1 MLLLQETFKRIKPLD
16 TEAMDKARA
25 RSDQLAIP
33 RNSLGRLQTI
43 AQQIAGITGR
53 INPPYEKKVI
63 TTMAGDHGVVEEG
76 VSAFPQE
83 VTPQMVYNFVRGG
96 AGINVLA
103 GHVGAKV
110 VVVDMGVASDL
121 TDLVETSRII
131 SKKVDYGT
139 RNFTK
144 GPAMTY
150 DQAVQSIEAGLKVVN
165 DLAKSGLHLLG
176 VGDMGIGN
184 TTPSSA
190 IAAALTGRKVEEVTG
205 RGTGVDDETLKRK
218 IEVIKRGLA
227 VNQPDPKDPIDVLAK
242 VGGFEIGGLAGAI
255 IGAAALRIP
264 VVIDGLIAGAGALIA
279 TELSSTVREYIFA
292 GHNSMEQ
299 GHKIMLE
306 QMGLRPLLDLDLRL
320 GEGTGAA
327 LGMSLLEASIKILN
341 QMLTFEEA
349 AVTEGQVSS
358 SGHPLPDQVG
368 LAGRRVSS

>member
-1 MLLLQETFKRIKPLD
+1 MLLLQETLKRIRPLD
-16 TEAMDKARA
+16 TEVIAKARA

-33 RNSLGRLQTI
+33 RNSLGRLQTM
-43 AQQIAGITGR
+43 AQQIAGITGQ
-53 INPPYEKKVI
+53 INPPYERKVI

-76 VSAFPQE
+76 VSAFPPE

-103 GHVGAKV
+103 GHVGAEV
-110 VVVDMGVASDL
+110 VVVDMGVAADL
-121 TDLVETSRII
+121 TDLRETSRII

-144 GPAMTY
+144 GPAMNY
-150 DQAVQSIEAGLKVVN
+150 DQAVASIEAGIEVVN
-165 DLAKSGLHLLG
+165 DLAKTGLHLLG
-176 VGDMGIGN
+176 LGDMGIGN

-205 RGTGVDDETLKRK
+205 RGTGVNDETLKRK

-227 VNQPDPKDPIDVLAK
+227 VNQPDPRDPLDVLAK

-264 VVIDGLIAGAGALIA
+264 VVIDGLIAGGGALIA
-279 TELSSTVREYIFA
+279 TELSSTVKKYIFA
-292 GHNSMEQ
+292 GHNSVEP
-299 GHKIMLE
+299 GHKVMLE
-306 QMGLRPLLDLDLRL
+306 RMGLRPLLDLDLRL

-327 LGMSLLEASIKILN
+327 LGISLLEASIKILN
-341 QMLTFEEA
+341 RVLTFEEA
-349 AVTEGQVSS
+349 AVTEGN
-358 SGHPLPDQVG
+358 
-368 LAGRRVSS
+368 R

>member
-16 TEAMDKARA
+16 TEAMNKARA

-63 TTMAGDHGVVEEG
+63 ITMAGDHGVVEEG

-110 VVVDMGVASDL
+110 VVVDMGVAFDL

-150 DQAVQSIEAGLKVVN
+150 EQAVQSIEAGIEVVN
-165 DLAKSGLHLLG
+165 ELDKSGLHLLG

-227 VNQPDPKDPIDVLAK
+227 VNQPDPNDPIDVLAK
-242 VGGFEIGGLAGAI
+242 VGGFEIGGLAGAM
-255 IGAAALRIP
+255 IGGAALRIP
-264 VVIDGLIAGAGALIA
+264 VVIDGFIAGAGALIA

-341 QMLTFEEA
+341 RMLTFEEA

-358 SGHPLPDQVG
+358 SGHPLPDRLG
-368 LAGRRVSS
+368 LAARRVSS